1 MFYDLKGLLE
11 IMIHENNKI
20 NTETNKCMVDILIH
34 EDKKQM
40 YGRSNIF
47 IMVLKYNKTGLK
59 KLRQKKD
66 NPSYNL
72 IFLSALCP
80 MLVTHSCQHCVF
92 KIIVIISLCVIKN
105 DIYSLHIPKIG
116 LMY

>member
-1 MFYDLKGLLE
+1 MKGLLE

-47 IMVLKYNKTGLK
+47 NANSKRCETTSDVSDMQPWRNRLVEKT
-59 KLRQKKD
+59 QT
-66 NPSYNL
+66 SQY
-72 IFLSALCP
+72 
-80 MLVTHSCQHCVF
+80 TT
-92 KIIVIISLCVIKN
+92 
-105 DIYSLHIPKIG
+105 
-116 LMY
+116 